1 MVPPFSMQT
10 SLEIPNI
17 LIFIRYSITFT
28 PISKFKFKSFFL
40 EWSNWAEEPSSKETM
55 ACKVCC
61 AIIANKSLRNHTT
74 KYSRFDYKSFKA
86 ISFCMYF
93 DIVFCFNFTFIFI
106 LEIKINTF
114 YWYIAK
120 KGHHIYINIDPFA
133 KLHYKRVAAVL
144 LCIILPSFWP
154 FVCLSICMPDC
165 LIDLIVCLNVCHFL
179 YFI

>member
-106 LEIKINTF
+106 LEIKNK
-114 YWYIAK
+114 YILL
-120 KGHHIYINIDPFA
+120 IYC
-133 KLHYKRVAAVL
+133 KEGSSY
-144 LCIILPSFWP
+144 
-154 FVCLSICMPDC
+154 
-165 LIDLIVCLNVCHFL
+165 LIQYRPVRKAPL
-179 YFI
+179 